1 MAVSPDMPDDGLTTD
16 GRPRVVRYQ
25 KPKNGAK
32 KEKMDLED
40 LKREVEIDEH
50 KISLDE
56 LCSQLATDPDSVS
69 FTFFLRVTLF

>member
-1 MAVSPDMPDDGLTTD
+1 MPDDGLTTD

-32 KEKMDLED
+32 KEKMDIED

-56 LCSQLATDPDSVS
+56 LCSQLTTDQDVVS
-69 FTFFLRVTLF
+69 FSTSQNPFF